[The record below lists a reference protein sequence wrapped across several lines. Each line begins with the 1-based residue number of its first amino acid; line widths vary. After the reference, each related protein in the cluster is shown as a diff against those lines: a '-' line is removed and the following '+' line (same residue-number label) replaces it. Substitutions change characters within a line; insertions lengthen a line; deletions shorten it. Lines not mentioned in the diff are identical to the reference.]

1 MVMGTDNQNN
11 AHESG
16 LLALVMLL
24 RCHGIPA
31 EAEQIR
37 HRMGA
42 AAIGVPEMLRYAK
55 EVGLKARVKKTNWA
69 RLAETPLP
77 VIAALRDGSFLVLG
91 KRGEDKILV
100 QQTSSPRPVVM
111 TRA

>member
-1 MVMGTDNQNN
+1 MGMDNQNTL
-11 AHESG
+11 AQESG
-16 LLALVMLL
+16 LLALMTLL

-31 EAEQIR
+31 EAGQIR
-37 HRMGA
+37 HRIGS

-55 EVGLKARVKKTNWA
+55 EMGLKARAKKTNWA
-69 RLAETPLP
+69 WLAGTPLP
-77 VIAALRDGSFLVLG
+77 AIAALRDGSFIILG
-91 KRGEDKILV
+91 KLSDDKILV